1 MDRKAL
7 LGLALCSLIML
18 LYYVLFLPWIY
29 PPAER
34 KGRPIP
40 AERPGVKAPTVPS
53 IEKKEA
59 KISPPMP
66 AAQPSAQEE
75 RLLDNIILE
84 NELLRTVWTNEGAAL
99 KDGELKKF
107 KYYKGHDE
115 LCFISPMETSPSP
128 LTIEEVMEKY
138 DLSRHRYRV
147 VEVTS
152 NRVVFQATLGNELR
166 LTKIVSLQ
174 EGKYHVDLEV
184 VLENLTQAELPVRYS
199 IASSTQICPEGT
211 PELDMASVVGVEM
224 GGQKVKL
231 IQKSLG
237 ELLKSP
243 ERNESHGIAWVG
255 GMNKYFATILR
266 PLSSNLVSA
275 VDSKAVQES
284 NDKKKAN
291 LWVSLHTNT
300 FTLPAQGAERH
311 DYTFFIGPK
320 REDILKEYNL
330 EKLLG
335 FGAFTPLS
343 KALLKVLK
351 AFYGVIP
358 NYGMAIIILTF
369 SVKVILFPLTRKS
382 QMSMYRM
389 QQLQPHMEQLKE
401 KHKKDKQKMAQ
412 EQMELFKKHGV
423 NPMSGCLPIALQ
435 MPIFYALFRTL
446 QLSFEMR
453 QAPFLLWINDL
464 SQPDKMYIM
473 PFVLPFLGNS
483 INALPIIMTVA
494 SILQMR
500 LMPKSTDPK
509 AVQQQQL
516 MRFMPVFFAFIL
528 YHMPSGLVL
537 YWTVSTILSVGEQL
551 LIKRTLARL
560 KSSP

>member
-7 LGLALCSLIML
+7 LGLVLCSLVMF
-18 LYYVLFLPWIY
+18 LYYALFLPWMC
-29 PPAER
+29 PPGER
-34 KGRPIP
+34 KGQPIP
-40 AERPGVKAPTVPS
+40 AERPGVKAPTIPS

-59 KISPPMP
+59 KISPPTP
-66 AAQPSAQEE
+66 AVQPPAQEE

-107 KYYKGHDE
+107 KDYKGHDR

-128 LTIEEVMEKY
+128 LTIEEVMENHN
-138 DLSRHRYRV
+138 LSRHRYQV

-152 NRVVFQATLGNELR
+152 NRVVFQTTLGNELR

-184 VLENLTQAELPVRYS
+184 VLENLTQADLPVRYS
-199 IASSTQICPEGT
+199 MASSTQICPEGT
-211 PELDMASVVGVEM
+211 PELDMASVVGVDI
-224 GGQKVKL
+224 GGQRVKL

-243 ERNESHGIAWVG
+243 ERNESHGIAWAG

-320 REDILKEYNL
+320 REDILKDYNL

-343 KALLKVLK
+343 KALLKILK
-351 AFYGVIP
+351 AFYVVIP
-358 NYGMAIIILTF
+358 NYGVAIIILTF
-369 SVKVILFPLTRKS
+369 SVKAILFPLTRKS
-382 QMSMYRM
+382 QMSLYRM
-389 QQLQPHMEQLKE
+389 QQLQPHLEQLKE
-401 KHKKDKQKMAQ
+401 QHKKDKQKMAQ

-494 SILQMR
+494 SIFQMR

-516 MRFMPVFFAFIL
+516 MRIMPVFFAFIL
-528 YHMPSGLVL
+528 CHMPSGLVL

-551 LIKRTLARL
+551 LIKRMLARL
-560 KSSP
+560 KSGP

>member
-1 MDRKAL
+1 
-7 LGLALCSLIML
+7 
-18 LYYVLFLPWIY
+18 
-29 PPAER
+29 
-34 KGRPIP
+34 
-40 AERPGVKAPTVPS
+40 
-53 IEKKEA
+53 
-59 KISPPMP
+59 
-66 AAQPSAQEE
+66 
-75 RLLDNIILE
+75 LDNIILE

-107 KYYKGHDE
+107 KDYKGHDE

-423 NPMSGCLPIALQ
+423 NPMSGCLPLVLQ

-464 SQPDKMYIM
+464 SQPDKMYTM
-473 PFVLPFLGNS
+473 SFALPFLGNS